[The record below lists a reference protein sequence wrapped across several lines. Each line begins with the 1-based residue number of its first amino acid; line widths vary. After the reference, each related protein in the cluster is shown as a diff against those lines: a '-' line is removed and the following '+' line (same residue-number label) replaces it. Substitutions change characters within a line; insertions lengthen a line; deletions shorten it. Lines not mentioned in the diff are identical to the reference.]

1 MAAAT
6 EVATVIR
13 VDNVSFAYQ
22 AKGPHPVPALVDVS
36 LEVQEGEFVVIVGHN
51 GSGKSTLA
59 KHLNALLI
67 PTRGDVWVDG
77 INTRDRS
84 RIWEIRERVGM
95 TFQNPDNQ
103 LVATLVEDDVAFGTE
118 NLGVPP
124 AEIQARVDEAMAL
137 MGITSLREKAPH
149 MLSGGQKQRVA
160 IAGVLAMRSRYI
172 VMDEPTSLLAPLA
185 REEVMEAIRVLRR
198 EGIAVVLVTHFM
210 HEAVEADRVVVMEGG
225 RIIMTGPPRE
235 VFARVDELRALSLDV
250 PLVTQLAVELHRLG
264 LPVPGEV
271 LTVEELM
278 AHLC

>member
-1 MAAAT
+1 
-6 EVATVIR
+6 VIR

-84 RIWEIRERVGM
+84 RVWEIRERVGM

-137 MGITSLREKAPH
+137 MDITSLREKAPH

-250 PLVTQLAVELHRLG
+250 PLVTQLAVELRRLG